1 MNEWWSDLPG
11 ISRVFFGMAVF
22 FSVFFIWQIIAA
34 FMGMGGEDADA
45 GGFDADAGDADVG
58 DFDAPDNVDHHDV
71 IESSQAFRIVSLRSI
86 ITFFT
91 LFSWMGALYTA
102 KGMAVGVALTLAT
115 LWGVV
120 GMFVVAFI
128 FYGMNKLTETGTK
141 DVATC
146 KGQVGTVYLDIP
158 AQGFG
163 EVKTVVSNAVE
174 HVKAKSITGEPL
186 PAGTEVR
193 IEQVIG
199 QTLVGVVKLTNKGE

>member
-1 MNEWWSDLPG
+1 TMNEWWSDLPG
-11 ISRVFFGMAVF
+11 ISRNFFGMAVF

-34 FMGMGGEDADA
+34 FLGMGGDDADV
-45 GGFDADAGDADVG
+45 GGFDADGDGG
-58 DFDAPDNVDHHDV
+58 DFGAPDDVDHHDV

-102 KGMAVGVALTLAT
+102 KGMAVGVALSLAA
-115 LWGVV
+115 LWGLV

-146 KGQVGTVYLDIP
+146 KGSVGTVYLDIP
-158 AQGFG
+158 ADGFG

-174 HVKAKSITGEPL
+174 HVRAKSITGEPL